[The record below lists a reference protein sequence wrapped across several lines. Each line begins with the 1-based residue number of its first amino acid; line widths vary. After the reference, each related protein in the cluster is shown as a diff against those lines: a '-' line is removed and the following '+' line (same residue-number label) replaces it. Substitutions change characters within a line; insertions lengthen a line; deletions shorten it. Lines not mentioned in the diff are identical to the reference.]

1 MVDQVG
7 RRLGHAPGSARRTKP
22 TALAA
27 EGHQLVVPAVAAAQ
41 PQEAVGKDAAF
52 EKGVELVLHKL
63 RQVGTGCGL
72 SLLKEGGGALR
83 ATGRFGATS
92 SRQRMSLMG
101 RVRLLSLSRPPTG
114 LWLIPDHQDFYV
126 SKVALT
132 CRSLND
138 SEWVVPASSCRSRRA
153 ASRRSG
159 LASRQLTHASR
170 LPPGDET

>member
-101 RVRLLSLSRPPTG
+101 RKRVLPRAMALRLVLL
-114 LWLIPDHQDFYV
+114 DE
-126 SKVALT
+126 
-132 CRSLND
+132 
-138 SEWVVPASSCRSRRA
+138 SERTLRRTA
-153 ASRRSG
+153 GRGGRGRGPRGEWRA
-159 LASRQLTHASR
+159 
-170 LPPGDET
+170 D